1 MAAHARSQHN
11 GFRHIEIYGIAM
23 SSIEE
28 KFLETFGE
36 EPDLVAAA
44 PGRVNLIGEHIDYSE
59 GFVLPFA
66 IKDRTMVAA
75 RKRDD
80 STVRVASAQRRNK
93 IVTVDIADVK
103 PGLKGEWERYALGVL
118 WSMGVTPGV
127 DLMIDGH
134 VPLGAG
140 LSSSAALE
148 CSVATAMNHLFD
160 MGFNLEELARLT
172 QKAENQ
178 YVGVPCGI
186 MDQSVSLMATNGF
199 ALLLDCRDLSTRN
212 IPFDV
217 ASHGLELLIID
228 TQAHHA
234 LTDGGYAERRA
245 SCESVA
251 AKLHVKSMRELT
263 ITQLDSSRDLLSETE
278 YIRARH
284 AITEM
289 KRVLD
294 CVEALSSGDFVKVGQ
309 LLNQSHLSLRDDY
322 NVSCPELNAAV
333 EASLVAGALGSR
345 MVGGGFG
352 GSAIALIQ
360 ASKTSETIGVVEK
373 AFADKKFKA
382 PRFFTSLPSQGA
394 ELLSRR

>member
-1 MAAHARSQHN
+1 MSQ
-11 GFRHIEIYGIAM
+11 IEK
-23 SSIEE
+23 
-28 KFLETFGE
+28 KFLETFGA

-44 PGRVNLIGEHIDYSE
+44 PGRVNLIGEHIDYSD

-66 IKDRTMVAA
+66 IKDRTLVAA
-75 RKRDD
+75 RKRGD
-80 STVRVASAQRRNK
+80 STVRIASAQRRNK
-93 IVTVDIADVK
+93 IVTVDISKVK

-118 WSMGVTPGV
+118 WALGVKEGV
-127 DLMIDGH
+127 DLLIDGH

-160 MGFNLEELARLT
+160 LGFNLEELARLT

-186 MDQSVSLMATNGF
+186 MDQSVSLMATQGS
-199 ALLLDCRDLSTRN
+199 ALLLDCRDLTTKN

-217 ASHGLELLIID
+217 ASSGLELLIID

-245 SCESVA
+245 SCESVV
-251 AKLHVKSMRELT
+251 AKLGISSLRELSME
-263 ITQLDSSRDLLSETE
+263 QLENSRGLLTETE
-278 YIRARH
+278 FLRARH
-284 AITEM
+284 AVTEM
-289 KRVLD
+289 KRVLE
-294 CVEALSSGDFVKVGQ
+294 CVEALSNSDFAKVGQ
-309 LLNQSHLSLRDDY
+309 LINQSHASLRDDY
-322 NVSCPELNAAV
+322 TVSCPELDTAV
-333 EASLVAGALGSR
+333 EAALAAGALGSR

-360 ASKTSETIGVVEK
+360 ASKTTETIKSVEK
-373 AFADKKFKA
+373 AFSSKGFKA

>member
-1 MAAHARSQHN
+1 
-11 GFRHIEIYGIAM
+11 M
-23 SSIEE
+23 SSVEE

-44 PGRVNLIGEHIDYSE
+44 PGRVNLIGEHIDYSD

-66 IKDRTMVAA
+66 IKDRTFVAV

-80 STVRVASAQRRNK
+80 SKVRIASAQRRSK
-93 IVTVDIADVK
+93 VVTVDINQVK

-118 WSMGVTPGV
+118 WSMGVNQGV
-127 DLMIDGH
+127 DLLIDGH

-160 MGFNLEELARLT
+160 MGYNLEELARLT
-172 QKAENQ
+172 QKAENK

-186 MDQSVSLMATNGF
+186 MDQSVSLMATQGS
-199 ALLLDCRDLSTRN
+199 ALLLDCRDLSTKN

-217 ASHGLELLIID
+217 ASSGLELLIVD

-245 SCESVA
+245 SCESAV
-251 AKLHVKSMRELT
+251 AKLGITSLRELT
-263 ITQLDSSRDLLSETE
+263 MERLEASSLLLTDTE
-278 YIRARH
+278 FVRARH
-284 AITEM
+284 AVTEM

-294 CVEALSSGDFVKVGQ
+294 CVDALGNSDFEKVGR
-309 LLNQSHLSLRDDY
+309 LLNQSHASLRDDY
-322 NVSCPELNAAV
+322 TVSCPELDTAVDAAI
-333 EASLVAGALGSR
+333 SAGALGSR

-360 ASKTSETIGVVEK
+360 AAKTRETIK
-373 AFADKKFKA
+373 AIERAFSSKGFKA
-382 PRFFTSLPSQGA
+382 PRFFNSLPSQGA

>member
-1 MAAHARSQHN
+1 
-11 GFRHIEIYGIAM
+11 M

-28 KFLETFGE
+28 KFLQTFGE

-66 IKDRTMVAA
+66 IKDRTFVAI
-75 RKRDD
+75 RKNGN
-80 STVRVASAQRRNK
+80 SQVRIASAQRRSK
-93 IVTVDIADVK
+93 VITVDIKDVK

-118 WSMGVTPGV
+118 WSMNITEGV

-148 CSVATAMNHLFD
+148 CSVATALNHLFD
-160 MGFNLEELARLT
+160 LGFDLETLARLT

-186 MDQSVSLMATNGF
+186 MDQSVSLMATNGS

-217 ASHGLELLIID
+217 ASSGLELLIID

-251 AKLHVKSMRELT
+251 STLGIKSMRELT
-263 ITQLDSSRDLLSETE
+263 VEQLEKSRDLINDTE

-284 AITEM
+284 AVTEM

-294 CVEALSSGDFVKVGQ
+294 CVEALSASDFKKVGE
-309 LLNQSHLSLRDDY
+309 LLNQSHISLRDDY
-322 NVSCPELNAAV
+322 TVSCPELDVAV
-333 EASLVAGALGSR
+333 EAALAAGALGSR

-352 GSAIALIQ
+352 GSAIALIEVDK
-360 ASKTSETIGVVEK
+360 SIETIHSIEK
-373 AFADKKFKA
+373 AFAEKKFKA

-394 ELLSRR
+394 EVLSRR

>member
-1 MAAHARSQHN
+1 
-11 GFRHIEIYGIAM
+11 M

-36 EPDLVAAA
+36 EADLVAAA
-44 PGRVNLIGEHIDYSE
+44 PGRVNLIGEHIDYSD

-66 IKDRTMVAA
+66 IKDRTLVAA
-75 RKRDD
+75 RKRND
-80 STVRVASAQRRNK
+80 STVRIASAQRRNK
-93 IVTVDIADVK
+93 IVTVGINQVK

-118 WSMGVTPGV
+118 WSMGVTEGV

-186 MDQSVSLMATNGF
+186 MDQSVSLMATQGS
-199 ALLLDCRDLSTRN
+199 ALLLDCRDLSTKN
-212 IPFDV
+212 ISFDV

-245 SCESVA
+245 SCESVV
-251 AKLHVKSMRELT
+251 AKLGISSLRELT
-263 ITQLDSSRDLLSETE
+263 MEQLEGSRALINETE
-278 YIRARH
+278 FVRARH
-284 AITEM
+284 AVTEM

-294 CVEALSSGDFVKVGQ
+294 CVEALNASDFEKVGQ
-309 LLNQSHLSLRDDY
+309 LINQSHISLRDDY
-322 NVSCPELNAAV
+322 TVSCPELDTAVDAAL
-333 EASLVAGALGSR
+333 SAGALGSR

-360 ASKTSETIGVVEK
+360 ASKTTETINAIEK
-373 AFADKKFKA
+373 AFSSKGFKA

-394 ELLSRR
+394 ELISRR

>member
-1 MAAHARSQHN
+1 
-11 GFRHIEIYGIAM
+11 M

-66 IKDRTMVAA
+66 IKDRTLVAA

-80 STVRVASAQRRNK
+80 SIVRVASAQRRNK
-93 IVTVDIADVK
+93 IISVDINEVK

-118 WSMGVTPGV
+118 WSMGVKSGV
-127 DLMIDGH
+127 DLLIDGH

-160 MGFNLEELARLT
+160 MGFSLEELARLT

-251 AKLHVKSMRELT
+251 AKLGVKSMRELT
-263 ITQLDSSRDLLSETE
+263 REQLDSSRDKLSESE

-284 AITEM
+284 AVTEM

-294 CVEALSSGDFVKVGQ
+294 CVEALASEDFTQVGQ
-309 LLNQSHLSLRDDY
+309 LLNQSHNSLRDDY
-322 NVSCPELNAAV
+322 TVSCPELDTAV
-333 EASLVAGALGSR
+333 EASLAAGALGAR

-360 ASKTSETIGVVEK
+360 VSKTSQTISAVEK

-394 ELLSRR
+394 ELLSRG

>member
-1 MAAHARSQHN
+1 
-11 GFRHIEIYGIAM
+11 M

-66 IKDRTMVAA
+66 IKDRTLVAA

-80 STVRVASAQRRNK
+80 SIVRVASAQRRNK
-93 IVTVDIADVK
+93 IITVDINEVK

-118 WSMGVTPGV
+118 WSMGVKSGV
-127 DLMIDGH
+127 DLLIDGH

-160 MGFNLEELARLT
+160 MGFSLEELARLT

-251 AKLHVKSMRELT
+251 AKLGVKSMRELT
-263 ITQLDSSRDLLSETE
+263 IEQLDSSWDKLSESE

-284 AITEM
+284 AVTEM

-294 CVEALSSGDFVKVGQ
+294 CVEALASEDFTQVGQ
-309 LLNQSHLSLRDDY
+309 LLNQSHNSLRDDY
-322 NVSCPELNAAV
+322 TVSCPELDTAV
-333 EASLVAGALGSR
+333 EASLAAGALGAR

-360 ASKTSETIGVVEK
+360 ASKTSQTISAVEK

-394 ELLSRR
+394 ELLSRG

>member
-1 MAAHARSQHN
+1 
-11 GFRHIEIYGIAM
+11 
-23 SSIEE
+23 
-28 KFLETFGE
+28 
-36 EPDLVAAA
+36 
-44 PGRVNLIGEHIDYSE
+44 
-59 GFVLPFA
+59 
-66 IKDRTMVAA
+66 
-75 RKRDD
+75 
-80 STVRVASAQRRNK
+80 
-93 IVTVDIADVK
+93 
-103 PGLKGEWERYALGVL
+103 
-118 WSMGVTPGV
+118 
-127 DLMIDGH
+127 
-134 VPLGAG
+134 
-140 LSSSAALE
+140 
-148 CSVATAMNHLFD
+148 MNHLFD

-186 MDQSVSLMATNGF
+186 MDQSVSLMATTGS

-212 IPFDV
+212 ISFDV

-251 AKLHVKSMRELT
+251 AKLAVKSMRELT
-263 ITQLDSSRDLLSETE
+263 MAQLDASRDQLTETE

-284 AITEM
+284 AVSEM

-294 CVEALSSGDFVKVGQ
+294 CVDALGKGNFAKVGQ
-309 LLNQSHLSLRDDY
+309 LINESHVSLRDDY
-322 NVSCPELNAAV
+322 TVSCPELDTAV
-333 EASLVAGALGSR
+333 DASLVAGALGSR

-360 ASKTSETIGVVEK
+360 AAKTTETIRAVEK

>member
-1 MAAHARSQHN
+1 MSQ
-11 GFRHIEIYGIAM
+11 IEK
-23 SSIEE
+23 
-28 KFLETFGE
+28 KFLETFGA

-44 PGRVNLIGEHIDYSE
+44 PGRVNLIGEHIDYSD

-66 IKDRTMVAA
+66 IKDRTLVAA
-75 RKRDD
+75 RKRGD
-80 STVRVASAQRRNK
+80 STVRIASAQRRNK
-93 IVTVDIADVK
+93 IVTVDISTVK

-118 WSMGVTPGV
+118 WALGVKEGV
-127 DLMIDGH
+127 DVLIDGH

-160 MGFNLEELARLT
+160 LGFNLEELARLT

-186 MDQSVSLMATNGF
+186 MDQSVSLMATQGS
-199 ALLLDCRDLSTRN
+199 ALLLDCRDLTTKN

-217 ASHGLELLIID
+217 ASSGLELLIID

-245 SCESVA
+245 SCESVV
-251 AKLHVKSMRELT
+251 AKLGISSLRELSME
-263 ITQLDSSRDLLSETE
+263 QLENSRGLLTETE
-278 YIRARH
+278 FVRARH
-284 AITEM
+284 AVTEM
-289 KRVLD
+289 KRVLE
-294 CVEALSSGDFVKVGQ
+294 CVEALSNSDFAKVGQ
-309 LLNQSHLSLRDDY
+309 LINQSHTSLRDDY
-322 NVSCPELNAAV
+322 TVSCPELDTAV
-333 EASLVAGALGSR
+333 EAALAAGALGSR

-360 ASKTSETIGVVEK
+360 ASKTTETIKSVEK
-373 AFADKKFKA
+373 AFSSKGFKA

>member
-1 MAAHARSQHN
+1 
-11 GFRHIEIYGIAM
+11 M

-36 EPDLVAAA
+36 EPDLIAAA

-66 IKDRTMVAA
+66 IKDRTTAA
-75 RKRDD
+75 IRKRED
-80 STVRVASAQRRNK
+80 STVRIASAQRRNK
-93 IVTVDIADVK
+93 VVTVDINNVK
-103 PGLKGEWERYALGVL
+103 PGFKGEWERYALGVL
-118 WSMGVTPGV
+118 WSMGVKTGV

-148 CSVATAMNHLFD
+148 CSVATAVNHLFD
-160 MGFNLEELARLT
+160 MGFSLEDLARLT

-186 MDQSVSLMATNGF
+186 MDQSVSLMATTGS

-217 ASHGLELLIID
+217 ASSGLELLIID

-245 SCESVA
+245 SCDSVA
-251 AKLHVKSMRELT
+251 AKLGIKSMRELSM
-263 ITQLDSSRDLLSETE
+263 TQLDSAKESLTQVE
-278 YIRARH
+278 YVRARH
-284 AITEM
+284 AVSEM
-289 KRVLD
+289 QRVLD
-294 CVEALSSGDFVKVGQ
+294 CVEALSKSDFVKVGE
-309 LLNQSHLSLRDDY
+309 LINQSHASLRDDY
-322 NVSCPELNAAV
+322 TVSCAELDTAVDAAL
-333 EASLVAGALGSR
+333 AAGALGSR

-352 GSAIALIQ
+352 GSAIALIE
-360 ASKTSETIGVVEK
+360 ASKTEETIKAVEK

-394 ELLSRR
+394 EVISRL

>member
-1 MAAHARSQHN
+1 
-11 GFRHIEIYGIAM
+11 M

-28 KFLETFGE
+28 KFLETFGA

-66 IKDRTMVAA
+66 IKDRTLAAA

-80 STVRVASAQRRNK
+80 SIVRIASVQRRNK
-93 IVTVDIADVK
+93 IVTVDIKDVK

-118 WSMGVTPGV
+118 WSMGVTSGV

-160 MGFNLEELARLT
+160 MGFSLEELARLT
-172 QKAENQ
+172 QRAENQ

-251 AKLHVKSMRELT
+251 AKLSIKSMRELT
-263 ITQLDSSRDLLSETE
+263 MEQLDSSRHLITETE

-284 AITEM
+284 AVTEM

-294 CVEALSSGDFVKVGQ
+294 CVEALSVGDFVKVGQ
-309 LLNQSHLSLRDDY
+309 LINASHVSLRDDY
-322 NVSCPELNAAV
+322 TVSCPELDTAV
-333 EASLVAGALGSR
+333 DASLAAGAMGSR

-360 ASKTSETIGVVEK
+360 ASKTSQTIRAVEK

-394 ELLSRR
+394 ELISRG

>member
-1 MAAHARSQHN
+1 
-11 GFRHIEIYGIAM
+11 M
-23 SSIEE
+23 SSIQE
-28 KFLETFGE
+28 KFLEIFGE
-36 EPDLVAAA
+36 EPDLIAAA

-66 IKDRTMVAA
+66 IKDRTNAA
-75 RKRDD
+75 IRKRDD
-80 STVRVASAQRRNK
+80 STVRIASAQRRNK
-93 IVTVDIADVK
+93 VVTVDINNVK
-103 PGLKGEWERYALGVL
+103 PGLKGEWERYALAVL
-118 WSMGVTPGV
+118 WSMGVKTGV
-127 DLMIDGH
+127 DLLIDGH

-148 CSVATAMNHLFD
+148 CSVATAVNHLFD
-160 MGFNLEELARLT
+160 MGFSLEDLARLT

-186 MDQSVSLMATNGF
+186 MDQSVSLMATVGS

-217 ASHGLELLIID
+217 ASSGLELLIID

-251 AKLHVKSMRELT
+251 AKLAIKSMRELSMA
-263 ITQLDSSRDLLSETE
+263 QLDAGKELLTPVE
-278 YIRARH
+278 YVRARH
-284 AITEM
+284 AVSEM
-289 KRVLD
+289 QRVLD
-294 CVEALSSGDFVKVGQ
+294 CVEALSKSDFVKVGE
-309 LLNQSHLSLRDDY
+309 LINQSHASLRDDY
-322 NVSCPELNAAV
+322 TVSCPELDTAV
-333 EASLVAGALGSR
+333 DASLAAGALGAR

-360 ASKTSETIGVVEK
+360 ASKTTETIRAVEK

-394 ELLSRR
+394 EVIAR

>member
-1 MAAHARSQHN
+1 MSQ
-11 GFRHIEIYGIAM
+11 IEK
-23 SSIEE
+23 
-28 KFLETFGE
+28 KFLETFGV

-44 PGRVNLIGEHIDYSE
+44 PGRVNLIGEHIDYSD

-66 IKDRTMVAA
+66 IKDRTFVAA
-75 RKRDD
+75 RKRND
-80 STVRVASAQRRNK
+80 STVRIASAQRRNK
-93 IVTVDIADVK
+93 IVTVDISKVK

-118 WSMGVTPGV
+118 WALGVKDGV
-127 DLMIDGH
+127 DLLIDGH

-160 MGFNLEELARLT
+160 LGFNLEELARLT

-186 MDQSVSLMATNGF
+186 MDQSVSLMATQGS
-199 ALLLDCRDLSTRN
+199 ALLLDCRDLSTKN

-217 ASHGLELLIID
+217 ASSGLELLIID

-234 LTDGGYAERRA
+234 LTDGGYAERRS
-245 SCESVA
+245 SCESVVG
-251 AKLHVKSMRELT
+251 KLGIRSLRELT
-263 ITQLDSSRDLLSETE
+263 MEQLENSRGSLTETE
-278 YIRARH
+278 FVRARH
-284 AITEM
+284 AVTEM

-294 CVEALSSGDFVKVGQ
+294 CVQALSDSDFAKVGE
-309 LLNQSHLSLRDDY
+309 LINQSHASLRDDY
-322 NVSCPELNAAV
+322 TVSCPELDTAVDAAL
-333 EASLVAGALGSR
+333 AAGALGSR

-360 ASKTSETIGVVEK
+360 ASKTTETIKAIEK
-373 AFADKKFKA
+373 GFSSKGFKA

>member
-1 MAAHARSQHN
+1 MSQ
-11 GFRHIEIYGIAM
+11 IEK
-23 SSIEE
+23 
-28 KFLETFGE
+28 KFLETFGA

-44 PGRVNLIGEHIDYSE
+44 PGRVNLIGEHIDYSD

-66 IKDRTMVAA
+66 IKDRTLVAA
-75 RKRDD
+75 RKRND
-80 STVRVASAQRRNK
+80 STVRIASVQRRNK
-93 IVTVDIADVK
+93 IVTVDISRVK

-118 WSMGVTPGV
+118 WALGVKEGV
-127 DLMIDGH
+127 DLLIDGH

-160 MGFNLEELARLT
+160 LGFNLEELARLT

-186 MDQSVSLMATNGF
+186 MDQSVSLMATQGS
-199 ALLLDCRDLSTRN
+199 ALLLDCRDLTTKN
-212 IPFDV
+212 IAFDV
-217 ASHGLELLIID
+217 ASSGLELLIID

-245 SCESVA
+245 SCESVV
-251 AKLHVKSMRELT
+251 AKLGITSLRELT
-263 ITQLDSSRDLLSETE
+263 MQQLENSRGLLTETE
-278 YIRARH
+278 FVRARH
-284 AITEM
+284 AVTEM
-289 KRVLD
+289 KRVID
-294 CVEALSSGDFVKVGQ
+294 CVQALSDSNFALVGE
-309 LLNQSHLSLRDDY
+309 LINQSHASLRDDY
-322 NVSCPELNAAV
+322 TVSCPELDTAV
-333 EASLVAGALGSR
+333 EAALTAGALGAR

-360 ASKTSETIGVVEK
+360 ASKTTETIKTIEK
-373 AFADKKFKA
+373 AFSSKKFKA

-394 ELLSRR
+394 ELISRR

>member
-1 MAAHARSQHN
+1 
-11 GFRHIEIYGIAM
+11 M

-28 KFLETFGE
+28 KFLETFGD

-66 IKDRTMVAA
+66 IKDRTLVAA

-80 STVRVASAQRRNK
+80 SIVRVASAQRRNK
-93 IVTVDIADVK
+93 IISVDINEVK

-118 WSMGVTPGV
+118 WSMGVKSGV
-127 DLMIDGH
+127 DLLIDGH

-160 MGFNLEELARLT
+160 MGFSLEELARLT

-251 AKLHVKSMRELT
+251 AKLGVKSMRELT
-263 ITQLDSSRDLLSETE
+263 IEQLDSSRDKLSESE

-284 AITEM
+284 AVTEM

-294 CVEALSSGDFVKVGQ
+294 CVEALASEDFTQVGQ
-309 LLNQSHLSLRDDY
+309 LLNQSHNSLRDDY
-322 NVSCPELNAAV
+322 TVSCPELDTAV
-333 EASLVAGALGSR
+333 EASLAAGALGAR

-360 ASKTSETIGVVEK
+360 ASKTSQTISAVEK

-394 ELLSRR
+394 ELLSRG

>member
-1 MAAHARSQHN
+1 
-11 GFRHIEIYGIAM
+11 M

-118 WSMGVTPGV
+118 WSMGVKSGV
-127 DLMIDGH
+127 DLLIDGH

>member
-1 MAAHARSQHN
+1 MSQ
-11 GFRHIEIYGIAM
+11 IEK
-23 SSIEE
+23 
-28 KFLETFGE
+28 KFLETFGA

-44 PGRVNLIGEHIDYSE
+44 PGRVNLIGEHIDYSD

-66 IKDRTMVAA
+66 IKDRTLVAA
-75 RKRDD
+75 RKRGD
-80 STVRVASAQRRNK
+80 STVRIASAQRRNK
-93 IVTVDIADVK
+93 IVTVDISKVK

-118 WSMGVTPGV
+118 WALGVKEGV
-127 DLMIDGH
+127 DLLIDGH

-160 MGFNLEELARLT
+160 LGFNLEELARLT

-186 MDQSVSLMATNGF
+186 MDQSVSLMATQGS
-199 ALLLDCRDLSTRN
+199 ALLLDCRDLSTKN

-217 ASHGLELLIID
+217 ASSGLELLIID

-245 SCESVA
+245 SCESVV
-251 AKLHVKSMRELT
+251 AKLGISSLRELSME
-263 ITQLDSSRDLLSETE
+263 QLENSRGLLAETE
-278 YIRARH
+278 FVRARH
-284 AITEM
+284 AVTEM
-289 KRVLD
+289 KRVLE
-294 CVEALSSGDFVKVGQ
+294 CVEALSNSDFAKVGQ
-309 LLNQSHLSLRDDY
+309 LINQSHASLRDDY
-322 NVSCPELNAAV
+322 TVSCPELDTAV
-333 EASLVAGALGSR
+333 EAALAAGALGSR

-352 GSAIALIQ
+352 GSAVALIQ
-360 ASKTSETIGVVEK
+360 ANKTTETIRSIEK
-373 AFADKKFKA
+373 AFASKGFKA

>member
-1 MAAHARSQHN
+1 
-11 GFRHIEIYGIAM
+11 M

-28 KFLETFGE
+28 KFLQTFGE
-36 EPDLVAAA
+36 EPDLIAAA

-66 IKDRTMVAA
+66 IKDRTTAA
-75 RKRDD
+75 IRKRND
-80 STVRVASAQRRNK
+80 STVRIASAQRRNK
-93 IVTVDIADVK
+93 IVTVDINNVK

-118 WSMGVTPGV
+118 WSMGVKTGV
-127 DLMIDGH
+127 DLLIDGH

-148 CSVATAMNHLFD
+148 CSVATAVNHLFD
-160 MGFNLEELARLT
+160 MGFSLEDLARLT

-186 MDQSVSLMATNGF
+186 MDQSVSLMATVGS

-217 ASHGLELLIID
+217 ASSGLELLIID

-251 AKLHVKSMRELT
+251 AKLGIKSMRELT
-263 ITQLDSSRDLLSETE
+263 MDQLEAGKAQLTQVE
-278 YIRARH
+278 YVRARH
-284 AITEM
+284 AVSEM
-289 KRVLD
+289 QRVLD
-294 CVEALSSGDFVKVGQ
+294 CVEALSKSDFVKVGE
-309 LLNQSHLSLRDDY
+309 LINQSHISLRDDY
-322 NVSCPELNAAV
+322 TVSCPELDTAV
-333 EASLVAGALGSR
+333 DASLAAGALGSR

-352 GSAIALIQ
+352 GSAIALIE
-360 ASKTSETIGVVEK
+360 ASKTSETIHAVEK

-394 ELLSRR
+394 EIISR

>member
-1 MAAHARSQHN
+1 
-11 GFRHIEIYGIAM
+11 M

-28 KFLETFGE
+28 KFLETFGA

-66 IKDRTMVAA
+66 IKDRTLAAA

-80 STVRVASAQRRNK
+80 SIVRIASVQRRNK
-93 IVTVDIADVK
+93 IVTVDIKDVK

-118 WSMGVTPGV
+118 WSMGVTSGV

-134 VPLGAG
+134 VSLGAG

-160 MGFNLEELARLT
+160 MGFSLEELARLT
-172 QKAENQ
+172 QRAENQ

-251 AKLHVKSMRELT
+251 AKLSIKSMRELT
-263 ITQLDSSRDLLSETE
+263 MEQLDSSRHLITETE

-284 AITEM
+284 AVTEM

-294 CVEALSSGDFVKVGQ
+294 CVEALSVGDFVKVGQ
-309 LLNQSHLSLRDDY
+309 LINASHVSLRDDY
-322 NVSCPELNAAV
+322 TVSCPELDTAV
-333 EASLVAGALGSR
+333 DASLAAGAMGSR

-360 ASKTSETIGVVEK
+360 ASKTTQTIRAVEK

-394 ELLSRR
+394 ELISRG

>member
-1 MAAHARSQHN
+1 MN
-11 GFRHIEIYGIAM
+11 
-23 SSIEE
+23 SIEE

-36 EPDLVAAA
+36 APELTAAA

-66 IKDRTMVAA
+66 IKDRTLAA
-75 RKRDD
+75 VRKRDD
-80 STVRVASAQRRNK
+80 SIVRIASAQRRNK

-118 WSMGVTPGV
+118 WSMGVTTGV
-127 DLMIDGH
+127 DIMIDGH

-160 MGFNLEELARLT
+160 MGFSLEELARLT

-186 MDQSVSLMATNGF
+186 MDQSVSLMATQGF

-234 LTDGGYAERRA
+234 LTDGGYAKRRA

-251 AKLHVKSMRELT
+251 AKLSVKSMRELSMA
-263 ITQLDSSRDLLSETE
+263 QLDAAQDQITETE

-284 AITEM
+284 AVSEM

-294 CVEALSSGDFVKVGQ
+294 CVDALSVGDFAKVGE
-309 LLNQSHLSLRDDY
+309 LINQSHVSLRDDY
-322 NVSCPELNAAV
+322 TVSCPELDTAV
-333 EASLVAGALGSR
+333 EASLAAGAMGSR

-352 GSAIALIQ
+352 GSAIALIK
-360 ASKTSETIGVVEK
+360 ASQTTQTIRAVES

-394 ELLSRR
+394 EILSRG

>member
-1 MAAHARSQHN
+1 MSQ
-11 GFRHIEIYGIAM
+11 IEK
-23 SSIEE
+23 
-28 KFLETFGE
+28 KFLETFGV

-44 PGRVNLIGEHIDYSE
+44 PGRVNLIGEHIDYSD

-66 IKDRTMVAA
+66 IKDRTLVAA
-75 RKRDD
+75 RKRND
-80 STVRVASAQRRNK
+80 STVRIASAQRRNK
-93 IVTVDIADVK
+93 IVTVDISKVK

-118 WSMGVTPGV
+118 WALGVNEGV
-127 DLMIDGH
+127 DLLIDGH

-148 CSVATAMNHLFD
+148 CSVATAMNHLFGL
-160 MGFNLEELARLT
+160 GFNLEELARLT

-186 MDQSVSLMATNGF
+186 MDQSVSLMATQGS
-199 ALLLDCRDLSTRN
+199 ALLLDCRDLSTKN

-217 ASHGLELLIID
+217 ASSGLELLIID

-245 SCESVA
+245 SCESVV
-251 AKLHVKSMRELT
+251 AKLGITSLRELSME
-263 ITQLDSSRDLLSETE
+263 QLENSRGLLSETE
-278 YIRARH
+278 FVRARH

-289 KRVLD
+289 KRVLE
-294 CVEALSSGDFVKVGQ
+294 CVDALSKSEFEKVGE
-309 LLNQSHLSLRDDY
+309 LINQSHASLRDDY
-322 NVSCPELNAAV
+322 TVSCPELDTAV
-333 EASLVAGALGSR
+333 EAALAAGALGSR

-360 ASKTSETIGVVEK
+360 ASKTSETIRSIEK
-373 AFADKKFKA
+373 AFASKGFKA

-394 ELLSRR
+394 ELLSHR

>member
-1 MAAHARSQHN
+1 
-11 GFRHIEIYGIAM
+11 M

-66 IKDRTMVAA
+66 IKDRTLVAA

-80 STVRVASAQRRNK
+80 SIVRVASAQRRNK
-93 IVTVDIADVK
+93 IISVDINEVK

-118 WSMGVTPGV
+118 WSMGVKSGV
-127 DLMIDGH
+127 DLLIDGH

-160 MGFNLEELARLT
+160 MGFSLEELARLT

-251 AKLHVKSMRELT
+251 AKLGVKSMRELT
-263 ITQLDSSRDLLSETE
+263 REQLDSSQDKLSESE

-284 AITEM
+284 AVTEM

-294 CVEALSSGDFVKVGQ
+294 CVEALASEDFTQVGQ
-309 LLNQSHLSLRDDY
+309 LLNQSHNSLRDDY
-322 NVSCPELNAAV
+322 TVSCPELDTAV
-333 EASLVAGALGSR
+333 EASLAAGAFGAR

-360 ASKTSETIGVVEK
+360 ASKTSQTISAVEK

-394 ELLSRR
+394 ELLARG

>member
-1 MAAHARSQHN
+1 
-11 GFRHIEIYGIAM
+11 M

-118 WSMGVTPGV
+118 WSMGVTSGV
-127 DLMIDGH
+127 DLLIDGH

>member
-1 MAAHARSQHN
+1 MSQ
-11 GFRHIEIYGIAM
+11 IEK
-23 SSIEE
+23 
-28 KFLETFGE
+28 KFLETFGA

-44 PGRVNLIGEHIDYSE
+44 PGRVNLIGEHIDYSD

-66 IKDRTMVAA
+66 IKDRTLVAA
-75 RKRDD
+75 RKRGD
-80 STVRVASAQRRNK
+80 STVRIASAQRRNK
-93 IVTVDIADVK
+93 IVTVDISKVK

-118 WSMGVTPGV
+118 WALGVKEGV
-127 DLMIDGH
+127 DVLIDGH

-160 MGFNLEELARLT
+160 LGFNLEELARLT

-186 MDQSVSLMATNGF
+186 MDQSVSLMATQGS
-199 ALLLDCRDLSTRN
+199 ALLLDCRDLTTKN

-217 ASHGLELLIID
+217 ASSGLELLIID

-245 SCESVA
+245 SCESVV
-251 AKLHVKSMRELT
+251 AKLGITSLRELSME
-263 ITQLDSSRDLLSETE
+263 QLENSRGLLTETE
-278 YIRARH
+278 FVRARH
-284 AITEM
+284 AVTEM
-289 KRVLD
+289 KRVLE
-294 CVEALSSGDFVKVGQ
+294 CVEALSNSDFAKVGQ
-309 LLNQSHLSLRDDY
+309 LINQSHTSLRDDY
-322 NVSCPELNAAV
+322 TVSCPELDTAV
-333 EASLVAGALGSR
+333 EAALAAGALGSR

-360 ASKTSETIGVVEK
+360 ASKTTETIKSVEK
-373 AFADKKFKA
+373 AFSSKGFKA

>member
-1 MAAHARSQHN
+1 
-11 GFRHIEIYGIAM
+11 M

-28 KFLETFGE
+28 KFLESFGH

-44 PGRVNLIGEHIDYSE
+44 PGRVNLIGEHIDYSD

-66 IKDRTMVAA
+66 IKDRTLVAA

-80 STVRVASAQRRNK
+80 STVRIASVQRRNK
-93 IVTVDIADVK
+93 VVTVDIKDVK

-118 WSMGVTPGV
+118 WSLGVNHGV
-127 DLMIDGH
+127 DLLIDGH

-160 MGFNLEELARLT
+160 MGYNLEELARLT

-186 MDQSVSLMATNGF
+186 MDQSVSLMATRGS

-217 ASHGLELLIID
+217 ASSGLELLIID

-251 AKLHVKSMRELT
+251 AKLGIKSMRELSM
-263 ITQLDSSRDLLSETE
+263 TQLDSAKESLTQVE
-278 YIRARH
+278 YVRARH
-284 AITEM
+284 AVSEM
-289 KRVLD
+289 QRVLD
-294 CVEALSSGDFVKVGQ
+294 CVEALSNSDFVKVGE
-309 LLNQSHLSLRDDY
+309 LINQSHASLRDDY
-322 NVSCPELNAAV
+322 TVSCPELDTAVDAAL
-333 EASLVAGALGSR
+333 AAGALGSR

-352 GSAIALIQ
+352 GSAIALIE
-360 ASKTSETIGVVEK
+360 ASKTEETIKAVEK
-373 AFADKKFKA
+373 AFSDKKFKA

-394 ELLSRR
+394 EVISRL

>member
-1 MAAHARSQHN
+1 MSQ
-11 GFRHIEIYGIAM
+11 IEK
-23 SSIEE
+23 
-28 KFLETFGE
+28 KFLETFGA

-44 PGRVNLIGEHIDYSE
+44 PGRVNLIGEHIDYSD

-66 IKDRTMVAA
+66 IKDRTLVAA
-75 RKRDD
+75 RKRND
-80 STVRVASAQRRNK
+80 STVRIASAQRRNK
-93 IVTVDIADVK
+93 IVTVDINQVK

-118 WSMGVTPGV
+118 WAMGIKEGV
-127 DLMIDGH
+127 DLLIDGN

-160 MGFNLEELARLT
+160 LGFNLEELARLT

-186 MDQSVSLMATNGF
+186 MDQSVSLMATQGS
-199 ALLLDCRDLSTRN
+199 ALLLDCRDLSTKN
-212 IPFDV
+212 ISFDV
-217 ASHGLELLIID
+217 ASNGLELLIID

-245 SCESVA
+245 SCESVVV
-251 AKLHVKSMRELT
+251 KLGITSLRELSME
-263 ITQLDSSRDLLSETE
+263 QLENSRALLTETE
-278 YIRARH
+278 FVRARH
-284 AITEM
+284 AVTEM
-289 KRVLD
+289 KRVLE
-294 CVEALSSGDFVKVGQ
+294 CVDALSNSDFEKVGH
-309 LLNQSHLSLRDDY
+309 LINQSHTSLRDDY
-322 NVSCPELNAAV
+322 TVSCPELDTAV
-333 EASLVAGALGSR
+333 EAALSAGALGAR

-360 ASKTSETIGVVEK
+360 ASKTKETIKLIEK
-373 AFADKKFKA
+373 AFSNKGFKA
-382 PRFFTSLPSQGA
+382 PRFFASLPSQGA